1 MSLRYLVWNDK
12 NIPTEVA
19 KYFPFVDQDA
29 LALKS
34 QYRTFNMNAKGTP
47 VDGLNGSG
55 TVYQIARILSGHGE
69 RHAAIGGTSNK
80 MYIELG
86 TPDDNMTQIVTM
98 DFSKGIENAVIK
110 AGYTTKET
118 GNVIYDDYASLFTG
132 TAIVLGLAVYANLRF
147 NEARERYTNLVS
159 AIDNST
165 SCSEIARALAAY
177 SETLYA
183 LFFHNKEAYVK
194 IKGLPKDKT
203 QSPTAKS
210 LKDHIDSMTIGEF
223 RVFANPQKVE
233 QKKLDIS
240 KLALDT
246 SDLSEEDK
254 KLIPSKPNHT
264 ISEVASDFATMVK
277 MTAKYD
283 TAIKT
288 AYLVGPAGTGKTV
301 ICVDTAHLLNL
312 PYSYKTCDA
321 DMDIGDLLYGQ
332 VYVNTGTGKNKVT
345 FEDVRIDMGLP
356 SINDI
361 TLDPEGAYVSIFKE
375 DMPDGVEEKDI
386 IAAMIEKVSSE
397 LSERLKGKDF
407 IYVEGGLVKT
417 ARRGGV
423 FEVQEIGIVKRPGVA
438 VGLNAIMESKKNVF
452 ITLPNGEVVKKHKNC
467 IIMFTSNDEYDGTAN
482 LNQSVLDRLSHV
494 VYFKNPSE
502 STMAMRV
509 KDVVTDWCLGDD
521 LLKEMAT
528 RIDEISK
535 FLRENDISD
544 GVCGQRSLNNWAME
558 IMVKCAINGI
568 SNLDDFNRD
577 LNLRNQILRQTCQ
590 NTVLNKV
597 SQVAEDIEAVAAG
610 CIDSVYGYL
619 PVRI

>member
-1 MSLRYLVWNDK
+1 MSAWAVRC
-12 NIPTEVA
+12 
-19 KYFPFVDQDA
+19 KYFA
-29 LALKS
+29 LIGVGQNTGSVICSMRCRKS
-34 QYRTFNMNAKGTP
+34 ACLFKCK
-47 VDGLNGSG
+47 L
-55 TVYQIARILSGHGE
+55 
-69 RHAAIGGTSNK
+69 TSASSSN
-80 MYIELG
+80 IEMFLG
-86 TPDDNMTQIVTM
+86 T
-98 DFSKGIENAVIK
+98 F
-110 AGYTTKET
+110 
-118 GNVIYDDYASLFTG
+118 
-132 TAIVLGLAVYANLRF
+132 
-147 NEARERYTNLVS
+147 
-159 AIDNST
+159 
-165 SCSEIARALAAY
+165 
-177 SETLYA
+177 
-183 LFFHNKEAYVK
+183 
-194 IKGLPKDKT
+194 
-203 QSPTAKS
+203 
-210 LKDHIDSMTIGEF
+210 F
-223 RVFANPQKVE
+223 RV
-233 QKKLDIS
+233 LRIS
-240 KLALDT
+240 
-246 SDLSEEDK
+246 
-254 KLIPSKPNHT
+254 
-264 ISEVASDFATMVK
+264 
-277 MTAKYD
+277 
-283 TAIKT
+283 
-288 AYLVGPAGTGKTV
+288 
-301 ICVDTAHLLNL
+301 
-312 PYSYKTCDA
+312 
-321 DMDIGDLLYGQ
+321 
-332 VYVNTGTGKNKVT
+332 
-345 FEDVRIDMGLP
+345 
-356 SINDI
+356 
-361 TLDPEGAYVSIFKE
+361 GA
-375 DMPDGVEEKDI
+375 
-386 IAAMIEKVSSE
+386 
-397 LSERLKGKDF
+397 LKGKDF

-521 LLKEMAT
+521 LLNEMAT

-568 SNLDDFNRD
+568 SNLNDFNRD